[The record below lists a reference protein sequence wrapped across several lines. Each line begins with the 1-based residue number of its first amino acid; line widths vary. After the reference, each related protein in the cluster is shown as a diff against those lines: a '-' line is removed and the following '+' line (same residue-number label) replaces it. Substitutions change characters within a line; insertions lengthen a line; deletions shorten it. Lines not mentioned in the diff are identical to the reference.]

1 MNFLMAEDLREFY
14 VVLQK
19 DLSEGEYLKDLEPE
33 FQVYG
38 SMEEGTRLGLANELD
53 IGMSFKALT
62 RQPPF
67 RVDMS
72 DQGDPFSLRGDAHM
86 MVALRGRG

>member
-1 MNFLMAEDLREFY
+1 MAEDLREFY
-14 VVLQK
+14 VALQD
-19 DLSEGEYLKDLEPE
+19 DLSEDEYLKDLEPE

-72 DQGDPFSLRGDAHM
+72 DQGDPFSLRGHAHM
-86 MVALRGRG
+86 MVAL